1 MRKKKEQAIITHIAA
16 HDIFGQF
23 RYFKNEDDGGIW
35 WVAVDVAKFLGY
47 KNCSRDVNRH
57 VDPEDR
63 KVVKL
68 STETVPNYSGKPG
81 SPNKIIIN
89 ESGLYSLIFGSKL
102 PEAKKFKRWVTSEV
116 LPSIRKTGIYSVAKK
131 YVETNQC
138 VDLYEEFDNG
148 EFEVTSFN
156 NATIEYDEKGKMIR
170 VLDENLKTVW
180 E

>member
-1 MRKKKEQAIITHIAA
+1 MRKKKEQAIITHVAA

-23 RYFKNEDDGGIW
+23 RYFKNDDDGGIW
-35 WVAVDVAKFLGY
+35 FVGVDVAKILGY
-47 KNCSRDVNRH
+47 KNSRDAIAKH
-57 VDPEDR
+57 VDEED
-63 KVVKL
+63 KN
-68 STETVPNYSGKPG
+68 TVAIHDGIPG
-81 SPNKIIIN
+81 NPNKIIIN
-89 ESGLYSLIFGSKL
+89 ESGLYSLIFGSQL
-102 PEAKKFKRWVTSEV
+102 PEAKKFTRWVTSEV

>member
-1 MRKKKEQAIITHIAA
+1 MRKKKEEAIITHVAA

-23 RYFKNEDDGGIW
+23 RFFKKDNGEIW
-35 WVAVDVAKFLGY
+35 WVAVDVCKTLGI
-47 KNCSRDVNRH
+47 KNHRDAVSNLDDDEKDCVGNTDAIGRIRQTLI
-57 VDPEDR
+57 V
-63 KVVKL
+63 
-68 STETVPNYSGKPG
+68 
-81 SPNKIIIN
+81 N
-89 ESGLYSLIFGSKL
+89 ESGLYHLIFMSRKL
-102 PEAKKFKRWVTSEV
+102 EAKKIRKWVMSEV
-116 LPSIRKTGIYSVAKK
+116 LPRIRKTGIYSIAKK

-148 EFEVTSFN
+148 EFKVTSLN

>member
-1 MRKKKEQAIITHIAA
+1 MRQKKEQAITTQIAA

-23 RYFKNEDDGGIW
+23 RHLKKEDGEIL
-35 WVAVDVAKFLGY
+35 WVAVDVCKTLGL
-47 KNCSRDVNRH
+47 KNHRDAVSRLD
-57 VDPEDR
+57 EDEKDYVGITDAIGR
-63 KVVKL
+63 IRQTLVV
-68 STETVPNYSGKPG
+68 
-81 SPNKIIIN
+81 N
-89 ESGLYSLIFGSKL
+89 ESGLYHLIFMSRKS
-102 PEAKKFKRWVTSEV
+102 EAKKFRKWVTSEV